1 MSTRSG
7 SAPSLGEHTV
17 IKILQTEIKELTK
30 KNNHQL
36 EIITTQTA
44 KIEALSRDNRRLQSR
59 RNSEVHNTDKKV
71 HKAKE
76 QTKEKCSGRVAV
88 WKDKYKG
95 ERDAREDEVKKRED
109 QMEEERKKN
118 KEDVDVLQAQ
128 LKEKEK
134 EKEKF
139 TAQVTSLS
147 AQVELWENN
156 ATKTKDELA
165 NVRIKT
171 KDMLTELKE
180 EGRLLPE
187 FKDTTSTSEDSMR
200 RTASRRASS
209 LLSALDYVGPDVLV
223 DAVMEKSKQQKKDG
237 KDTTYFDDIWKS
249 TPFDNRRKRSIT
261 DAINVV
267 SETWDESM
275 EADIKLITN
284 VSDVHLDFMRNY
296 RSKHYKVDTDAHF
309 MRTVEEGLSFPIS
322 TSRWKRN
329 KEIKR
334 RAEEL
339 GLEHNADG
347 TIATLD
353 LASAITRVHRHMS
366 KKTTHCGRQACTN

>member
-1 MSTRSG
+1 MSTRSR

-17 IKILQTEIKELTK
+17 IKILQTETKELTK

-36 EIITTQTA
+36 EIITTQTER
-44 KIEALSRDNRRLQSR
+44 IEALSRDTRRLHSR

-76 QTKEKCSGRVAV
+76 QSKEKYSGSVAV

-95 ERDAREDEVKKRED
+95 ERDVREDEVKKRED

-284 VSDVHLDFMRNY
+284 VSDVHLDFMRN
-296 RSKHYKVDTDAHF
+296 
-309 MRTVEEGLSFPIS
+309 
-322 TSRWKRN
+322 
-329 KEIKR
+329 
-334 RAEEL
+334 
-339 GLEHNADG
+339 
-347 TIATLD
+347 
-353 LASAITRVHRHMS
+353 
-366 KKTTHCGRQACTN
+366 